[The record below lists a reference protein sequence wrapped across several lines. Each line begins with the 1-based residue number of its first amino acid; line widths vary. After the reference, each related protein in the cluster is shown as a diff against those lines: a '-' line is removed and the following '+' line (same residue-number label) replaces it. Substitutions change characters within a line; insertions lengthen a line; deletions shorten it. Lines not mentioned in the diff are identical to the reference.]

1 MILLRTNLTRFFHF
15 TKPTLSTLSS
25 FREVENILQK
35 RLVSAI
41 KATNAQTLSHYS
53 LVNSIKEKLVVD
65 AAPAKQ
71 IADRTVNVSIINSRS
86 L

>member
-15 TKPTLSTLSS
+15 TKPALSSLSS
-25 FREVENILQK
+25 FKEIENIMQK

-41 KATNAQTLSHYS
+41 KAANTQTLKQYS
-53 LVNSIKEKLVVD
+53 LVDSIKEKLILD
-65 AAPAKQ
+65 SKPAKQ
-71 IADRTVNVSIINSRS
+71 ISERIVNLSIINSRT